1 MFPLFLFVSLPIDR
15 YLEPWILCHFYRK
28 YNFNY
33 FHWGWKFLIIWQ
45 HMRMSHHWFTLHRM
59 GYIYWW
65 CWAQSALSI
74 SLSTSHSRPMA
85 FRAIDDTIYGCVCV
99 CQSIR
104 CAAWRV
110 ADKFY
115 VIRLI
120 YFATMCQP
128 VLIPNR
134 IDIVSL
140 QSDTIYLYGHN
151 KNMSHA
157 IDL

>member
-1 MFPLFLFVSLPIDR
+1 MNSMPFLSEIQFQLFSLGLKIPNHMTTYANVASLIYSPSNGVYILMMLSTIRFINFPLNIAFSSNGI
-15 YLEPWILCHFYRK
+15 
-28 YNFNY
+28 
-33 FHWGWKFLIIWQ
+33 
-45 HMRMSHHWFTLHRM
+45 SS
-59 GYIYWW
+59 YWW
-65 CWAQSALSI
+65 YYIWLCV
-74 SLSTSHSRPMA
+74 
-85 FRAIDDTIYGCVCV
+85 CVCV